1 VQNKES
7 NNAKSVPKGGGEMEK
22 RKSGKAEPGGW
33 ENFLKQLSVKARHV
47 RHTAS
52 HAPPPPLRP

>member
-1 VQNKES
+1 
-7 NNAKSVPKGGGEMEK
+7 MEK